1 MSPDIH
7 NAQRRGARILDAN
20 DADDSRVLAELRAD
34 SGVEFI
40 DRWQEQASAL
50 RQLRPSPDP
59 EMIGEAKRW
68 AYYPWRRTVVT
79 VLGPRSFR
87 RVRLDRNRHL
97 ITTDEQD
104 RLGALRIGVIGQSAG
119 HAIAYALAAQGLCG
133 ELRLADFDGL
143 ELTNL
148 NRVPAT
154 VFDLGENKATVAA
167 RRIAELD
174 PYLCVRVM
182 TSGVTPDTVGEFLDG
197 LDIVVEECDS
207 LDIKALVREAARA
220 CRLPVLM
227 ATSDR
232 GLVDVER
239 FDLEPQRPILH
250 GLLGDTDIAC
260 LSGLSN
266 REKIA
271 HVLRIVD
278 ATSLSARGAASLV
291 ELGQTLSTWPQLAG
305 DVALGAAA
313 VAEAVRRIG
322 LGETLPSGRVRIDIA
337 TALDQLDDPATS
349 RGDRR
354 SAGEYTDPAEP
365 AERSE
370 IADIVASAA
379 FRAPSGGN
387 AQPWHIETREDS
399 VILRLAPEHKSTI
412 DVGFRGS
419 AVAIGAAA
427 FNARVA
433 AAAHGLLGPVQF
445 GEHDDPS
452 PLHAII
458 RLTPGDD
465 PDLARLYRMML
476 VRETNRH
483 HGTPAPV
490 PAAIIGL
497 LEAAARR
504 EGARLQLLTARD
516 EIDKAATILATAD
529 RIRYLSPRL
538 HADMESELRW
548 PGDGSPELGIDVRS
562 LELNPGDLLT
572 LDILRRPEVMALLAE
587 WNAGAVLGA
596 DTRTRVAASSALAVV
611 SVPGH
616 TLTDYARGGAA
627 VEAIWITAQQHGMAV
642 QPLSPVFLYAHNR
655 DELRELSPTFAH
667 DLRRLRGQFRQ
678 LARTGPEESQVLVL
692 RFCDAPPASVR
703 SRRRGIDGLRPLL
716 R

>member
-1 MSPDIH
+1 
-7 NAQRRGARILDAN
+7 
-20 DADDSRVLAELRAD
+20 
-34 SGVEFI
+34 
-40 DRWQEQASAL
+40 
-50 RQLRPSPDP
+50 
-59 EMIGEAKRW
+59 
-68 AYYPWRRTVVT
+68 
-79 VLGPRSFR
+79 
-87 RVRLDRNRHL
+87 
-97 ITTDEQD
+97 
-104 RLGALRIGVIGQSAG
+104 
-119 HAIAYALAAQGLCG
+119 
-133 ELRLADFDGL
+133 
-143 ELTNL
+143 
-148 NRVPAT
+148 
-154 VFDLGENKATVAA
+154 
-167 RRIAELD
+167 
-174 PYLCVRVM
+174 
-182 TSGVTPDTVGEFLDG
+182 
-197 LDIVVEECDS
+197 
-207 LDIKALVREAARA
+207 
-220 CRLPVLM
+220 M

-232 GLVDVER
+232 GLIDVER

-250 GLLGDTDIAC
+250 GLLGDTDIAG

-271 HVLRIVD
+271 HVLRIID

-305 DVALGAAA
+305 DVALGAA
-313 VAEAVRRIG
+313 VAEAIRRIG
-322 LGETLPSGRVRIDIA
+322 LRETLPSGRVRIDIA

-370 IADIVASAA
+370 IADIIAAAA

-419 AVAIGAAA
+419 AVAIGAAVQRPGGRGCPRA
-427 FNARVA
+427 SRA
-433 AAAHGLLGPVQF
+433 VQF

-476 VRETNRH
+476 VKETNRH

-490 PAAIIGL
+490 PAAIIGLL

-516 EIDKAATILATAD
+516 EIDKAATILATSD

-572 LDILRRPEVMALLAE
+572 LTFS
-587 WNAGAVLGA
+587 AGP
-596 DTRTRVAASSALAVV
+596 R
-611 SVPGH
+611 
-616 TLTDYARGGAA
+616 
-627 VEAIWITAQQHGMAV
+627 
-642 QPLSPVFLYAHNR
+642 
-655 DELRELSPTFAH
+655 
-667 DLRRLRGQFRQ
+667 
-678 LARTGPEESQVLVL
+678 
-692 RFCDAPPASVR
+692 
-703 SRRRGIDGLRPLL
+703 
-716 R
+716 